1 MTAVERIPMERGQ
14 QVMLR
19 LDDIE
24 GARWFPTRVMS
35 REEETVWVGAPPH
48 NRDGG
53 LAVGEEVTFR
63 TWRATDALYAVRAEI
78 VAVERGAQ
86 ACVGVYVFEGQR
98 IQRREY
104 FRVPCWSVL
113 RGARVIAAD
122 GEERELRLLLADLSA
137 IGMGLRSAEPLVLGS
152 QVRAEL
158 VLPGND
164 LIVPVQASIVR
175 ADSSNERA
183 EYPWEYGAMF
193 CELEAEIRERIIRY
207 AIQYQ
212 LEQVRRGVV

>member
-19 LDDIE
+19 LDEGD

-48 NRDGG
+48 NRDGS

-63 TWRATDALYAVRAEI
+63 TWQATDALYAVRAEI

-86 ACVGVYVFEGQR
+86 ACVGMYVFEGQR

-113 RGARVIAAD
+113 KGARVLTPD
-122 GEERELRLLLADLSA
+122 GDEREPRMLLADLSA
-137 IGMGLRSAEPLVLGS
+137 IGMGLRSAEPLALGA
-152 QVRAEL
+152 QVRASL
-158 VLPGND
+158 VLPGSD
-164 LIVPVQASIVR
+164 LVVPVQASIVR
-175 ADSSNERA
+175 AGGSNERA
-183 EYPWEYGAMF
+183 EYPWECGAMF
-193 CELEAEIRERIIRY
+193 CELEPETRERIIQF
-207 AIQYQ
+207 AIHYQ
-212 LEQVRRGVV
+212 LEQLRRGVV